1 MLFPCAIRKLS
12 YGSNRILI
20 EARVVKSQSS
30 NFGPVDHKR
39 LTDRSMCYI
48 QVIISRTSVL
58 STRVVYEERT
68 DGKLRN
74 KQQALAR
81 ISHQKAGIDTRG
93 REMMRR

>member
-20 EARVVKSQSS
+20 EAQVVKSQSS
-30 NFGPVDHKR
+30 NFGPVAYKS

-48 QVIISRTSVL
+48 QVIISRPGVL

-74 KQQALAR
+74 KQALAR